1 MSVFSLSQQ
10 QENTPTH
17 SSATTI
23 TGLVPNGSEL
33 KAVNITSFN
42 GDILKLLKSLSS
54 DIANV
59 PITHKEL
66 EILFALAKTAPFIK
80 TMFQASDL
88 LDLMAPY
95 LIESPNQLFKSNI
108 SLQLSPSPWD
118 RLTEVLTDCVTQLFA
133 RFPELEA
140 KIEDLFSKYLDNFRD
155 LEREDLKLSQY
166 FSLLGFIRA
175 LVEVKNSRFSPS
187 FILKII
193 ELFNVSALDI
203 IESVTRRSLE
213 DELDAAYLL
222 TYKARGEEFSSL
234 LFTKYVSQ
242 LSNKL
247 LLGLASMGYCHEEDY
262 SLSDYLVKISA
273 QNYDDSSDLQFKAAI
288 KHLAMNKVVVE
299 RLVDLAQVQLD
310 QLDNGATYINLSSKA
325 RIDLAFQ
332 TKAYCL
338 QVICVALTVEI
349 LSISLVTKIVANS
362 LSHLTE
368 VIDYNLAPVIIALG
382 SLLNFKGS
390 KTISSELIHSF
401 PLVISRISPEI
412 DTSFIKKISKNLSLG
427 MKPLSQD
434 SIITTIYSLINLLA
448 DKALVDPTN
457 ALRELKLR
465 SARANTVT
473 SPNLNL
479 RAQRSNTM
487 HSLRVT
493 VSNTSLNSMMVEREA
508 NKHIFKNAISSVIQI
523 ANSYD
528 DHAITVLVLT
538 VLTQKFTKVSHDLD
552 YFLLEGLSE
561 IAPFL
566 SEKEF
571 ITLTRMLDGA
581 LTRSLLRKDDIFSGF
596 IIESRIKI
604 SQALSHDVTHPLF
617 KIYLSELLSN
627 AVTRGEVQT
636 SEQHR
641 SHGEISEVARQIS
654 MFIKPLATL
663 LPKNKPVT
671 LAEEDIDLINA
682 FRNFWF
688 NLVVHGYN
696 ETSSLTETYRKD
708 LEIIALNSPPL
719 ASDFPRSHAE
729 TSFELNTVLRRGS
742 SNHNVKDQ
750 KHIISGVSNTTGLE
764 LRTLSYPKLMFLSA
778 TSLLENLRANTG
790 DCSTILQYF
799 SDESVAKTS
808 VEKFIGFIAIAITE
822 KFIKLTLMGKNEN
835 FTSEAIAEQATRVL
849 ILCCHRNGNLQDCAF
864 QCANLLL
871 NKLPSALCHHQSLYT
886 LLDLLT
892 LLFDS
897 LVDINRNKYEPKR
910 EFFLTH
916 SNAKITVSDSQ
927 KWRSE
932 TLEKLRKNAKRWCLL
947 SLSKSSQDMKS
958 LLQGY
963 VSDLGLFQ
971 RMNGVEFGVSFAIQ
985 IAGSILPTDLEL
997 ANMPTTAMEAPNS
1010 IAGFLSQYSWR
1021 AKNIADKASFVEVE
1035 GLLRKKDVSIFDL
1048 KGKLEKG
1055 EFVSENELLDVLDLI
1070 SSILILRVN
1079 EEDRAGL
1086 VHELVSLPFKLFT
1099 SNSMKVATNIWLGII
1114 KEREDDLSFLLLSEI
1129 VVNWEK
1135 SINNSK
1141 GLFSHEF
1148 DLLDE
1153 AFLKMT
1159 YAPSDRKT
1167 VNYNA
1172 EIVSKS
1178 LQAHTH
1184 VIRFFSSHFQGTM
1197 FQSDHLLK
1205 IFTNVVIDSLN
1216 SLRETGSLH
1225 PFARVIRSE
1234 LIKFGFDVLQLHL
1247 KTDSKILLELIDAI
1261 LNAVLS
1267 WFIGQS
1273 HYPFGS
1279 NVLKIKSDLKLLV
1292 EIHGL
1297 LGDLNIAGTFENL
1310 KWKRELSMIFLK
1322 DEIAKTQIWLNS
1334 VNPTELRLEDSS
1346 YKADAKF
1353 VRFAFNLDPLLAVRF
1368 VERFPRHER
1377 TLEELIAQ
1385 NPSKTLNLPQCVSY
1399 YLHNP
1404 RLYKYLIFA
1413 KPISPTDSILLF
1425 QDVKLFN
1432 NPFVIQYNMRSLES
1446 HDVNLTFF
1454 YVPQIVQSLRN
1465 DSLGYVGRFIVET
1478 GKVDQLFAHQII
1490 WNMLANSYKD
1500 EDSTIEDSVKPHLD
1514 FIMKEMIASFSNEDR
1529 VFYETEFKFF
1539 NEVTGISGKL
1549 KPYIKKT
1556 KAEKKIKIDEEMHK
1570 IDLAENVYLPSN
1582 PDGVVVDINR
1592 NAGKPLQSHAKAPFM
1607 ATFKVRKNVVVA
1619 GSSSTVEKWQS
1630 AIFKVG
1636 DDCRQDVLA
1645 LQLISL
1651 FKSVW
1656 DNSGLDLYVFPYR
1669 VTATAPGCGVIDVL
1683 PNSISRDMLGREA
1696 VNGLYEY
1703 FITKFG
1709 NENSSE
1715 FELARNNFIK
1725 SLAAYSIIS
1734 YLLQFKDR
1742 HNGNIMYDDQGHV
1755 LHIDF
1760 GFCFDIVP
1768 GGVKFEA
1775 VPFKLTKEMVRVM
1788 GGSNETESFKMFE
1801 ELFIKGFL
1809 AVRPYS
1815 ELIIGNVVTMLG
1827 SGLPCFKGEKTI
1839 KNMRNR
1845 FFLDKDDKQCIHSL
1859 RSLIRSSYESMFTI
1873 GYDKFQKMTNGIPY

>member
-1 MSVFSLSQQ
+1 SKALDKLAVFSLNQQ
-10 QENTPTH
+10 QQQQDV
-17 SSATTI
+17 SVSADSTT
-23 TGLVPNGSEL
+23 NGQVKNSGF
-33 KAVNITSFN
+33 S
-42 GDILKLLKSLSS
+42 GDILKLSQSLSS
-54 DIANV
+54 DIANA

-66 EILFALAKTAPFIK
+66 EILFALAKTAPFVK
-80 TMFQASDL
+80 TVFQASDL
-88 LDLMAPY
+88 LKLITPY
-95 LIESPNQLFKSNI
+95 LSESPQQLFRSNI
-108 SLQLSPSPWD
+108 SLQLGPSPWD
-118 RLTEVLTDCVTQLFA
+118 HLTETLVNCILELVS

-140 KIEDLFSKYLDNFRD
+140 NVENVLTVYLDNFKG
-155 LEREDLKLSQY
+155 LEQYDLKLSQY

-175 LVEVKNSRFSPS
+175 LVQVKKLNLSPT

-193 ELFNVSALDI
+193 ELFSVPSLDV
-203 IESVTRRSLE
+203 IESVTKRSLE
-213 DELDAAYLL
+213 DELDACYLL
-222 TYKARGEEFSSL
+222 AYRAKSEEFCSL
-234 LFTKYVSQ
+234 LFTKYISQ
-242 LSNKL
+242 LSNKF
-247 LLGLASMGYCHEEDY
+247 LLGLVSSGYECPDDC
-262 SLSDYLVKISA
+262 SLSNYLVKISA
-273 QNYDDSSDLQFKAAI
+273 QQFEDGSDLQFNAAI
-288 KHLAMNKVVVE
+288 KHLAMNKNGVE
-299 RLVDLAQVQLD
+299 RLVELAQVQLD

-325 RIDLAFQ
+325 RIDLAYQ
-332 TKAYCL
+332 TKANAL
-338 QVICVALTVEI
+338 QTIGVALTAEI
-349 LSISLVTKIVANS
+349 LPNTLVTEIVANS

-368 VIDYNLAPVIIALG
+368 VIDYNLAPVIISLG
-382 SLLNFKGS
+382 SLLNFKGN

-401 PLVISRISPEI
+401 PLVVSRISPEI
-412 DTSFIKKISKNLSLG
+412 DTSFISKISKNLALG

-434 SIITTIYSLINLLA
+434 SIITTIYSLINLLSEVT
-448 DKALVDPTN
+448 LVDPTS
-457 ALRELKLR
+457 ALRELKLK

-473 SPNLNL
+473 SQSNGIL
-479 RAQRSNTM
+479 RSQRSNTM
-487 HSLRVT
+487 QSLKVT
-493 VSNTSLNSMMVEREA
+493 VSNSSLNAMAAGREI
-508 NKHIFKNAISSVIQI
+508 NKHIFKNSISAVIEI
-523 ANSYD
+523 AKNYD
-528 DHAITVLVLT
+528 DHTITVLALT
-538 VLTQKFTKVSHDLD
+538 VLTQKFTKVSLDLD
-552 YFLLEGLSE
+552 LYLLEGLAE

-566 SEKEF
+566 SQKEF
-571 ITLTRMLDGA
+571 VTLTRMLDGA
-581 LTRSLLRKDDIFSGF
+581 LFKSFESGEYVLSNS
-596 IIESRIKI
+596 IGRSRIKI
-604 SQALSHDVTHPLF
+604 SQTLSTDVHHPLF
-617 KIYLSELLSN
+617 KVYLLELLNN
-627 AVTRGEVQT
+627 AITRGDVQS

-641 SHGEISEVARQIS
+641 SHGEISEVAKQITTL
-654 MFIKPLATL
+654 IKPLAAL
-663 LPKNKPVT
+663 LPRDKPISLT
-671 LAEEDIDLINA
+671 EDDIELINS

-688 NLVVHGYN
+688 NLVVHGYS
-696 ETSSLTETYRKD
+696 EGSALTETYKSE
-708 LEIIALNSPPL
+708 LEIIAFNSPPL

-764 LRTLSYPKLMFLSA
+764 LHALSYPKLMFLSA

-790 DCSTILQYF
+790 NCSTILQYF
-799 SDESVAKTS
+799 SDESVTKTS
-808 VEKFIGFIAIAITE
+808 VEKFIGFIAISITN
-822 KFIKLTLMGKNEN
+822 KLIKLTLKGKSEN
-835 FTSEAIAEQATRVL
+835 FTADVVAAQVTKVL
-849 ILCCHRNGNLQDCAF
+849 ILCCHRNSTLQDCAF

-910 EFFLTH
+910 EFFLKH
-916 SNAKITVSDSQ
+916 SHAKIIVSDSE

-932 TLEKLRKNAKRWCLL
+932 TLERLRRDGKKWCLL
-947 SLSKSSQDMKS
+947 SLSKTSQDMKS

-963 VSDLGLFQ
+963 VSDLGLLQ

-997 ANMPTTAMEAPNS
+997 ANMPTTIIQAPNS

-1021 AKNIADKASFVEVE
+1021 AKNFADKSSFVEVQ
-1035 GLLRKKDVSIFDL
+1035 GLLQKKDLAISEL
-1048 KGKLEKG
+1048 KLKLRNKQH
-1055 EFVSENELLDVLDLI
+1055 VSEKEMVDVLDLI
-1070 SSILILRVN
+1070 ASILILRIN
-1079 EEDRAGL
+1079 EENSAGL
-1086 VHELVSLPFKLFT
+1086 VHELVSLPFQLFT

-1114 KEREDDLSFLLLSEI
+1114 KEREDDLSFLLLAEI
-1129 VVNWEK
+1129 VMNWERSIK
-1135 SINNSK
+1135 SAK
-1141 GLFSHEF
+1141 GLFSKKF

-1153 AFLKMT
+1153 DVLRMT
-1159 YAPSDRKT
+1159 YSPTDRT
-1167 VNYNA
+1167 SVNFNA

-1178 LQAHTH
+1178 LQAHAH

-1205 IFTNVVIDSLN
+1205 IFTSVVVDSLN
-1216 SLRETGSLH
+1216 SLRKTGSLH

-1247 KTDSKILLELIDAI
+1247 KTDSKFTVDLIDAL
-1261 LNAVLS
+1261 LNASLS
-1267 WFIGQS
+1267 WFVGPS

-1279 NVLKIKSDLKLLV
+1279 NALKIRSDFKLLG
-1292 EIHGL
+1292 EIYFL
-1297 LGDLNIAGTFENL
+1297 LGNL
-1310 KWKRELSMIFLK
+1310 SLESNTKLKMKRELAIILLK
-1322 DEIAKTQIWLNS
+1322 DELTKTQTWLNC
-1334 VNPTELRLEDSS
+1334 VNPTDFRLEEYYKVDS
-1346 YKADAKF
+1346 KH
-1353 VRFAFNLDPLLAVRF
+1353 VQFAFELDPLLALRL
-1368 VERFPRHER
+1368 VERYPKHGKI
-1377 TLEELIAQ
+1377 LESLIASD
-1385 NPSKTLNLPQCVSY
+1385 PSKALDLPQGVKY
-1399 YLHNP
+1399 YLRNP
-1404 RLYKYLIFA
+1404 RLFKYLILS
-1413 KPISPTDSILLF
+1413 KPIGPTDSIILF
-1425 QDVKLFN
+1425 QNAGLFS

-1465 DSLGYVGRFIVET
+1465 DAMGYVGRFIVET

-1500 EDSTIEDSVKPHLD
+1500 EDSTIEDSVKPQLD
-1514 FIMKEMIASFSNEDR
+1514 AVMTEMIASFSAEDR

-1556 KAEKKIKIDEEMHK
+1556 KAEKKVKIDEEMNK
-1570 IDLAENVYLPSN
+1570 IQLAENVYLPSN

-1592 NAGKPLQSHAKAPFM
+1592 NNGKPLQSHAKAPFM
-1607 ATFKVRKNVVVA
+1607 ATFKVRKDVVVA
-1619 GSSSTVEKWQS
+1619 GETCTIEKWQS

-1645 LQLISL
+1645 LQLISI

-1725 SLAAYSIIS
+1725 SLAAYSVIS

-1788 GGSNETESFKMFE
+1788 GGSSDTESFKMFE

-1809 AVRPYS
+1809 AMRPYS
-1815 ELIIGNVVTMLG
+1815 ELIVSNVITMLG

-1839 KNMRNR
+1839 RNLRNR
-1845 FFLDKDDKQCIHSL
+1845 FFLDKDDKQCIHAL
-1859 RSLIRSSYESMFTI
+1859 KGLIRSSYESMFTV
-1873 GYDKFQKMTNGIPY
+1873 GYDKFQKITNGIPY